1 MMKIAF
7 SKDDHDWYFTQLA
20 HVTATT
26 VSSLM
31 ISDVLLQH

>member
-1 MMKIAF
+1 MMEITF
-7 SKDDHDWYFTQLA
+7 SKDDHDCYFTQFV

-31 ISDVLLQH
+31 ISDVLLHN